1 MTDALEIT
9 LGDKILAPKVR
20 ELHVDFLLEEEFCA
34 NPEFLK
40 TFVKA
45 AEQEHARIEVI
56 EVKHSESDQYGEA
69 DLLVVYSVEG
79 SRKIGLL
86 IEDKIRAPFQP
97 DQALRYH
104 KRGEE
109 GIWEKRWDE
118 YWTCLVAPKSY
129 IRDGH
134 GFHAALCLEQIK
146 SWLAVDEPRRH
157 QFKARVVDL
166 AIKKAETFGVQ
177 VVDVTMTKFRQS
189 YYDFAT
195 EFFSNLR
202 RNVTMRPPA
211 PTYKGDTWFDHRSSQ
226 LPKGVYV
233 NYKSPRGFVD
243 LTFPNTDA
251 EQLKGL
257 RQYLEPGMR
266 VERTGNSAAI
276 RIELDGI
283 DRFDD
288 FEAEKDKVHKAL
300 IEVARLL
307 NFYDRERSQIEDIV
321 SSARRPQQ
329 RPSEDSANV

>member
-1 MTDALEIT
+1 MSDALELT

-45 AEQEHARIEVI
+45 AEQEHARIDVI
-56 EVKHSESDQYGEA
+56 EVKHSESDQYGEP
-69 DLLVVYSVEG
+69 DLLVVYSIEG

-97 DQALRYH
+97 DQALRYR

-109 GIWEKRWDE
+109 GIREKRWDE

-146 SWLAVDEPRRH
+146 SWLAVNEPRRH
-157 QFKARVVDL
+157 QFKATIVER
-166 AIKKAETFGVQ
+166 AIKKAETSGVQ
-177 VVDVTMTKFRQS
+177 EVDLPMTRFRQS

-195 EFFSNLR
+195 DFFRSAE

-211 PTYKGDTWFDHRSSQ
+211 PTYRGDTWFDHRSGL

-243 LTFPNTDA
+243 LTFPNTDP
-251 EQLKGL
+251 ERLKAL
-257 RQYLEPGMR
+257 QQYLEPGIR
-266 VERTGNSAAI
+266 IERTGNSAAI
-276 RIELDGI
+276 RIELPGI

-288 FEAEKDKVHKAL
+288 FETEKDKVHKAL
-300 IEVARLL
+300 IEIARLL
-307 NFYDRERSQIEDIV
+307 TFYDRERLKIQDI
-321 SSARRPQQ
+321 SC
-329 RPSEDSANV
+329 